1 MDLETC
7 KDVYVKVSKRVFQSD
22 KTIAGLPLK
31 KTLFKASRLEEAL
44 KELVR
49 EFEYPSPEHDAFSAY
64 SSPRAPGTP
73 ASHHN
78 GSQKLQS
85 AWDASSSE
93 GSTTNSSQGQMDTG
107 NGNALLLDSRP
118 DRCKT

>member
-7 KDVYVKVSKRVFQSD
+7 KDVYVTVSKRVFQSD

-31 KTLFKASRLEEAL
+31 KTLFKASRLEESL

-49 EFEYPSPEHDAFSAY
+49 EFECPAPDHDAFSNY
-64 SSPRAPGTP
+64 SSPRTPGTP
-73 ASHHN
+73 VSHHT

-85 AWDASSSE
+85 AWDASSTE
-93 GSTTNSSQGQMDTG
+93 GSVASSNRARQDPM
-107 NGNALLLDSRP
+107 NGSALLFDSRP